1 MADQACDSLLHKTA
15 ATSRRQNAYQ
25 LSRESLSMK
34 VIYMVALC
42 VALLAS
48 TSL

>member
-15 ATSRRQNAYQ
+15 APSRRQNACY
-25 LSRESLSMK
+25 LSRKPFSIK
-34 VIYMVALC
+34 VTYVVALC